1 MSVSAAD
8 FADEEEERS
17 MRVAISG
24 ASGLVGSAL
33 TPVLTSAGHEV
44 RPMVR
49 PDGRRAP
56 GSIAWDPQA
65 GSLDLAAL
73 EGVDAVV
80 HLAGESIASR
90 WTAERKR
97 RIRESREKGT
107 RLVAESVARLATRP
121 SVLVC
126 ASAVG
131 VYGPRGSEPL
141 DETAASGTGFLAE
154 VCRAWE
160 KAADPARAAGIRVVH
175 ARFGVILSEKGG
187 ALAKML
193 TPFKFGVAGK
203 VGSGEQYMSW
213 IALDDVVRA
222 IQHALGTTELAGPV
236 NTVAPAP
243 VTNLEFTK
251 TLGSVL
257 SRPTVLGMPAFA
269 ARLVFGEMAQELLLS
284 GQRAVPARLLA
295 AGFRFRH
302 PELKE
307 TLRAILRR

>member
-1 MSVSAAD
+1 
-8 FADEEEERS
+8 

-33 TPVLTSAGHEV
+33 IPALTSAGHQV
-44 RPMVR
+44 RTMVR
-49 PDGRRAP
+49 PGGRCPP

-90 WTAERKR
+90 WTEERKR
-97 RIRESREKGT
+97 RIRESRVKGT
-107 RLVAESVARLATRP
+107 RLVAESLARLAATP

-131 VYGPRGSEPL
+131 IYGPRRAEPL
-141 DETAASGTGFLAE
+141 DETTAPGTGFLAD

-160 KAADPARAAGIRVVH
+160 AAADPARAAGIRVVH
-175 ARFGVILSEKGG
+175 TRFGVILSAKGG

-193 TPFKFGVAGK
+193 TPFKLGVAGK
-203 VGSGEQYMSW
+203 VGRGDQYMSW
-213 IALDDVVRA
+213 IALDDVVGVIR
-222 IQHALGTTELAGPV
+222 HALATTELSGPV
-236 NTVAPAP
+236 NTVAPTP

-251 TLGSVL
+251 TLGRVL
-257 SRPTVLGMPAFA
+257 SRPTVLPMPALA
-269 ARLVFGEMAQELLLS
+269 ARLVFGEMARELLVS

-295 AGFRFRH
+295 IGFRFRY
-302 PELKE
+302 PDLEQA
-307 TLRAILRR
+307 LRSILGR

>member
-1 MSVSAAD
+1 
-8 FADEEEERS
+8 

-49 PDGRRAP
+49 PDGRPAP
-56 GSIAWDPQA
+56 GSIAWDPEA

-73 EGVDAVV
+73 EGVGAVV

-97 RIRESREKGT
+97 RIRESRVKGT
-107 RLVAESVARLATRP
+107 RLVAESVARLATKP

-131 VYGPRGSEPL
+131 VYGARGSEPL

-160 KAADPARAAGIRVVH
+160 EAADPARAAGIRVVH
-175 ARFGVILSEKGG
+175 TRFGVILSERGG

-213 IALDDVVRA
+213 IALDDVVGA

-236 NTVAPAP
+236 NTVAPTA

-302 PELKE
+302 PELKA

>member
-1 MSVSAAD
+1 
-8 FADEEEERS
+8 
-17 MRVAISG
+17 MRVAVSG

-33 TPVLTSAGHEV
+33 MPVLTSAGHEV

-49 PDGRRAP
+49 PGGNRAP
-56 GSIAWDPQA
+56 GSIAWDPEA
-65 GSLDLAAL
+65 SSLELAAL

-90 WTAERKR
+90 WTDDRKR
-97 RIRESREKGT
+97 RIRESRVKGT
-107 RLVAESVARLATRP
+107 RLVAESIARLATRP

-154 VCRAWE
+154 ICRAWE
-160 KAADPARAAGIRVVH
+160 SAADPARAANIRVVH
-175 ARFGVILSEKGG
+175 TRFGMILSDKGG

-193 TPFKFGVAGK
+193 TPFKLGVAGK
-203 VGSGEQYMSW
+203 VGSGDQYMSW
-213 IALDDVVRA
+213 IALDDVVGA
-222 IQHALGTTELAGPV
+222 IQHALGTTDLSGPV
-236 NTVAPAP
+236 NTVAPTP

-251 TLGSVL
+251 TLGRVL
-257 SRPTVLGMPAFA
+257 SRPTVLPMPAFA
-269 ARLVFGEMAQELLLS
+269 ARLLFGEMAQELLLS

-302 PELKE
+302 PELE
-307 TLRAILRR
+307 EALRSLLRR

>member
-1 MSVSAAD
+1 MSAAD

-49 PDGRRAP
+49 PDGRPAP

-73 EGVDAVV
+73 EGVGAVV

-97 RIRESREKGT
+97 RIRESRVKGT
-107 RLVAESVARLATRP
+107 RLIAESVARLATRP

-131 VYGPRGSEPL
+131 IYGPRGSEPL
-141 DETAASGTGFLAE
+141 DETTASGTGFLAE

-160 KAADPARAAGIRVVH
+160 EAADPARAAGIRVVH
-175 ARFGVILSEKGG
+175 SRFGVILSEKGG

-213 IALDDVVRA
+213 IALDDVIGA
-222 IQHALGTTELAGPV
+222 IQHALGTPKLAGPV
-236 NTVAPAP
+236 NTVAPTS

-302 PELKE
+302 PELEE